1 VLFHGFIP
9 MIFSPNRRLLLPVG
23 LTAAL
28 VATLASPS
36 AQAHGEASGGF
47 LAGVAHPLLGLD
59 HLVMLVAVGTVAAA
73 LSTRLLLWALAG
85 ALLGAAIGFGGVTV
99 PAAEL
104 LASLAIAAVGLV
116 LLAPARLAAVAG
128 PLVAGGIAIH
138 AMLHGLEAPR
148 DQGSLLWWTGA
159 LLASALV
166 VGVTTVLM
174 QRLPAPLLR
183 RAGAVFVVLGGGL
196 LLLPVA
202 ISA

>member
-1 VLFHGFIP
+1 MVLL
-9 MIFSPNRRLLLPVG
+9 NKRRLLLPVG

-28 VATLASPS
+28 VSLVASPS
-36 AQAHGEASGGF
+36 AQAHGEASGG
-47 LAGVAHPLLGLD
+47 LIAGVAHPLLGLD

-73 LSTRLLLWALAG
+73 LSTRLVLWALVG
-85 ALLGAAIGFGGVTV
+85 ALLGAVVGFGGLAV
-99 PAAEL
+99 PAAEI

-116 LLAPARLAAVAG
+116 LLAPARLADVAG
-128 PLVAGGIAIH
+128 PLVSGGIAIH

-148 DQGSLLWWTGA
+148 DQGSLLWWAGA

-174 QRLPAPLLR
+174 QRVPAPLLR
-183 RAGAVFVVLGGGL
+183 RAGAMFVVLGGGL
-196 LLLPVA
+196 LLLPVV

>member
-1 VLFHGFIP
+1 MVLL
-9 MIFSPNRRLLLPVG
+9 NKRRLLLPVG

-28 VATLASPS
+28 VSLVASPS
-36 AQAHGEASGGF
+36 AQAHGEASGG
-47 LAGVAHPLLGLD
+47 LIAGVAHPLLGLD

-73 LSTRLLLWALAG
+73 LSTRLVLWALVG
-85 ALLGAAIGFGGVTV
+85 ALLGAVVGFGGLAV
-99 PAAEL
+99 PAAEI

-116 LLAPARLAAVAG
+116 LLAPARLADVAG
-128 PLVAGGIAIH
+128 PLVSGGIAIH

-148 DQGSLLWWTGA
+148 DQGSLLWWAGA

-174 QRLPAPLLR
+174 QRVSAPLLR
-183 RAGAVFVVLGGGL
+183 RAGAMFVVLGGGL
-196 LLLPVA
+196 LLLPVV

>member
-1 VLFHGFIP
+1 MVLL
-9 MIFSPNRRLLLPVG
+9 NKRRLLLPVG

-28 VATLASPS
+28 VSLVASPS
-36 AQAHGEASGGF
+36 AQAHGEASGG
-47 LAGVAHPLLGLD
+47 LIAGVAHPLLGLD

-73 LSTRLLLWALAG
+73 LSTRLVLWALVG
-85 ALLGAAIGFGGVTV
+85 ALLGAMVGFGGLAV
-99 PAAEL
+99 PAAEI

-116 LLAPARLAAVAG
+116 LLAPARLADVAG
-128 PLVAGGIAIH
+128 PLVSGGIAIH

-148 DQGSLLWWTGA
+148 DQGSLLWWAGA

-174 QRLPAPLLR
+174 QRVPAPLLR
-183 RAGAVFVVLGGGL
+183 RAGAMFVVLGGGL
-196 LLLPVA
+196 LLLPVV

>member
-1 VLFHGFIP
+1 MVLL
-9 MIFSPNRRLLLPVG
+9 NKRRLLLPVG

-28 VATLASPS
+28 VSLVASPS
-36 AQAHGEASGGF
+36 AQAHGEASGG
-47 LAGVAHPLLGLD
+47 LIAGVAHPLLGLD

-73 LSTRLLLWALAG
+73 LSTRLVLWALVG
-85 ALLGAAIGFGGVTV
+85 ALLGAVVGFGGLAV
-99 PAAEL
+99 PAAEI

-116 LLAPARLAAVAG
+116 LLAPSRLAAVAG
-128 PLVAGGIAIH
+128 PLVSGGIAIH

-148 DQGSLLWWTGA
+148 DQGSLLWWAGA

-174 QRLPAPLLR
+174 QRVPAPLLR
-183 RAGAVFVVLGGGL
+183 RAGAMFVVLGGGL
-196 LLLPVA
+196 LLLPVV

>member
-1 VLFHGFIP
+1 MVLL
-9 MIFSPNRRLLLPVG
+9 NKRRLLLPVG

-28 VATLASPS
+28 VSLVASPS
-36 AQAHGEASGGF
+36 AQAHGEASGG
-47 LAGVAHPLLGLD
+47 LIAGVAHPLLGLD

-73 LSTRLLLWALAG
+73 LSTRLVLWALVG
-85 ALLGAAIGFGGVTV
+85 ALLGAVVGFGGLTV
-99 PAAEL
+99 PAAEI

-116 LLAPARLAAVAG
+116 LLAPARLADVAG
-128 PLVAGGIAIH
+128 PLVSGGIAIH

-148 DQGSLLWWTGA
+148 DQGSLLWWAGA

-174 QRLPAPLLR
+174 QRVPAPLLR
-183 RAGAVFVVLGGGL
+183 RAGAMFVVLGGGL
-196 LLLPVA
+196 LLLPVV

>member
-1 VLFHGFIP
+1 MVFT
-9 MIFSPNRRLLLPVG
+9 PNRRLLLPVG

-36 AQAHGEASGGF
+36 AQAHGEASGGL

-85 ALLGAAIGFGGVTV
+85 ALLGAAIGFAGVTV
-99 PAAEL
+99 PAAEI

-116 LLAPARLAAVAG
+116 LMAPARLAAVAG

-196 LLLPVA
+196 LFLPVA

>member
-1 VLFHGFIP
+1 

-28 VATLASPS
+28 VATLAPPS
-36 AQAHGEASGGF
+36 AQAHGEASGGL
-47 LAGVAHPLLGLD
+47 LAGVAHPLLGHD

-85 ALLGAAIGFGGVTV
+85 ALLGAAIGFAGVTV

-104 LASLAIAAVGLV
+104 LASLAIAVVGLV
-116 LLAPARLAAVAG
+116 LLAPARLVAVAG

-148 DQGSLLWWTGA
+148 DQGSLLWWAGA
-159 LLASALV
+159 LLASALAL
-166 VGVTTVLM
+166 GVTTVLM

-202 ISA
+202 ISS

>member
-1 VLFHGFIP
+1 MVLL
-9 MIFSPNRRLLLPVG
+9 NKRRLLLPVG

-28 VATLASPS
+28 VSLVASPS
-36 AQAHGEASGGF
+36 AQAHGEASGG
-47 LAGVAHPLLGLD
+47 LIAGVAHPLLGLD

-73 LSTRLLLWALAG
+73 LSTRLVLWALVG
-85 ALLGAAIGFGGVTV
+85 ALLGAVVGFGGLAV
-99 PAAEL
+99 PAAEI

-116 LLAPARLAAVAG
+116 LLAPARLADVAG
-128 PLVAGGIAIH
+128 PLVSGGIAIQ

-148 DQGSLLWWTGA
+148 DQGSLLWWAGA

-174 QRLPAPLLR
+174 QRVPAPLLR
-183 RAGAVFVVLGGGL
+183 RAGAMFVVLGGGL
-196 LLLPVA
+196 LLLPVV

>member
-1 VLFHGFIP
+1 MFFGFIP
-9 MIFSPNRRLLLPVG
+9 MVFTPNRRLLLPVG

-36 AQAHGEASGGF
+36 AQAHGEASGGL

-85 ALLGAAIGFGGVTV
+85 ALLGAAIGFAGVTV
-99 PAAEL
+99 PAAEI

-116 LLAPARLAAVAG
+116 LMAPARLAAVAG

-196 LLLPVA
+196 LFLPVA

>member
-1 VLFHGFIP
+1 MVLL
-9 MIFSPNRRLLLPVG
+9 NKRRLLLPVG

-28 VATLASPS
+28 VSLVASPS
-36 AQAHGEASGGF
+36 AQAHGEASGG
-47 LAGVAHPLLGLD
+47 LIAGVAHPLLGLD

-85 ALLGAAIGFGGVTV
+85 ALLGAAIGFDGVTV
-99 PAAEL
+99 PAAEI

-116 LLAPARLAAVAG
+116 LLAPARLADVAG
-128 PLVAGGIAIH
+128 PLVSGGIAIH

-148 DQGSLLWWTGA
+148 DQGSLLWWAGA

-174 QRLPAPLLR
+174 QRVPAPLLR
-183 RAGAVFVVLGGGL
+183 RAGAMFVVLGGGL
-196 LLLPVA
+196 LLLPVV

>member
-1 VLFHGFIP
+1 MVLL
-9 MIFSPNRRLLLPVG
+9 NKRRLLLPVG

-28 VATLASPS
+28 VSLVASPS
-36 AQAHGEASGGF
+36 AQAHGEASGG
-47 LAGVAHPLLGLD
+47 LIAGVAHPLLGLD

-73 LSTRLLLWALAG
+73 LSTRLVLWALVG
-85 ALLGAAIGFGGVTV
+85 ALLGAVVGFGGLAV
-99 PAAEL
+99 PAAEI

-116 LLAPARLAAVAG
+116 LLAPARLAVVAG
-128 PLVAGGIAIH
+128 PLVSGGIAIH

-148 DQGSLLWWTGA
+148 DQGSLLWWAGA

-174 QRLPAPLLR
+174 QRVPAPLLR
-183 RAGAVFVVLGGGL
+183 RAGAMFVVLGGGL
-196 LLLPVA
+196 LLLPVV

>member
-1 VLFHGFIP
+1 MVLL
-9 MIFSPNRRLLLPVG
+9 NKRRLLLPVG

-28 VATLASPS
+28 VSLVASPS
-36 AQAHGEASGGF
+36 AQAHGEASGG
-47 LAGVAHPLLGLD
+47 LIAGVDHPLLGLD

-73 LSTRLLLWALAG
+73 LSTRLVLWALVG
-85 ALLGAAIGFGGVTV
+85 ALLGAVVGFGGLAV
-99 PAAEL
+99 PAAEI

-116 LLAPARLAAVAG
+116 LLAPARLADVAG
-128 PLVAGGIAIH
+128 PLVSGGIAIH

-148 DQGSLLWWTGA
+148 DQGSLLWWAGA

-174 QRLPAPLLR
+174 QRVPAPLLR
-183 RAGAVFVVLGGGL
+183 RAGAMFVVLGGGL
-196 LLLPVA
+196 LLLPVV

>member
-1 VLFHGFIP
+1 MVLL
-9 MIFSPNRRLLLPVG
+9 NKRRLLLPVG

-28 VATLASPS
+28 VSLVASPS
-36 AQAHGEASGGF
+36 AQAHGEASGG
-47 LAGVAHPLLGLD
+47 LIAGVAHPLLGLD

-73 LSTRLLLWALAG
+73 LSTRLVLWALVG
-85 ALLGAAIGFGGVTV
+85 ALLGAVVGFGGLAV
-99 PAAEL
+99 PAAEI

-116 LLAPARLAAVAG
+116 LLAPSRLADVAG
-128 PLVAGGIAIH
+128 PLVSGGIAIH

-148 DQGSLLWWTGA
+148 DQGSLLWWAGA

-174 QRLPAPLLR
+174 QRVPAPLLR
-183 RAGAVFVVLGGGL
+183 RAGAMFVVLGGGL
-196 LLLPVA
+196 LLLPVV

>member
-1 VLFHGFIP
+1 MV
-9 MIFSPNRRLLLPVG
+9 FSPNRRLLLPVG

-36 AQAHGEASGGF
+36 AQAHGEASGGL

-174 QRLPAPLLR
+174 QRLPSPLLR

>member
-1 VLFHGFIP
+1 MVLL
-9 MIFSPNRRLLLPVG
+9 NKRRLLLPVG

-28 VATLASPS
+28 VSLVASPS
-36 AQAHGEASGGF
+36 AQAHGEASGG
-47 LAGVAHPLLGLD
+47 LIAGVAHPLLGLD

-73 LSTRLLLWALAG
+73 LSTRLVLWALVG
-85 ALLGAAIGFGGVTV
+85 ALLGAVVGFGGLTV
-99 PAAEL
+99 PAAEI

-128 PLVAGGIAIH
+128 PLVSGGIAIH

-148 DQGSLLWWTGA
+148 DQGSLLWWAGA

-174 QRLPAPLLR
+174 QRVPAPLLR
-183 RAGAVFVVLGGGL
+183 RAGAMFVVLGGGL
-196 LLLPVA
+196 LLLPVV

>member
-1 VLFHGFIP
+1 MV
-9 MIFSPNRRLLLPVG
+9 FSPNRRLLLPVG

-36 AQAHGEASGGF
+36 AQAHGEASGGL

-85 ALLGAAIGFGGVTV
+85 ALLGAAIGFAGVTV

-116 LLAPARLAAVAG
+116 LLAPARLAAVAA

>member
-1 VLFHGFIP
+1 MVLL
-9 MIFSPNRRLLLPVG
+9 NKRRLLLPVG

-28 VATLASPS
+28 VSLVASPS
-36 AQAHGEASGGF
+36 AQAHGEASGG
-47 LAGVAHPLLGLD
+47 LIAGVAHPLLGLD

-73 LSTRLLLWALAG
+73 LSTRLVLWALVG
-85 ALLGAAIGFGGVTV
+85 ALLGAVVGFGGLAV
-99 PAAEL
+99 PAAEI

-116 LLAPARLAAVAG
+116 LLAPARLADVAG
-128 PLVAGGIAIH
+128 PLVSGGIAIH

-148 DQGSLLWWTGA
+148 DQGSLLWWAGA

-174 QRLPAPLLR
+174 QRVPAPLLR
-183 RAGAVFVVLGGGL
+183 RAGAMFVVLGGGL
-196 LLLPVA
+196 LLLPVL

>member
-1 VLFHGFIP
+1 MVLL
-9 MIFSPNRRLLLPVG
+9 NKRRLLLPVG

-28 VATLASPS
+28 VSLVASPS
-36 AQAHGEASGGF
+36 AQAHGEASGG
-47 LAGVAHPLLGLD
+47 LIAGVAHPLLGLD

-73 LSTRLLLWALAG
+73 LSTRLVLWALVG
-85 ALLGAAIGFGGVTV
+85 ALLGAVVGFGGLAV
-99 PAAEL
+99 PAAEI

-116 LLAPARLAAVAG
+116 LLAPARLAVVAG
-128 PLVAGGIAIH
+128 PLVSGGIATH

-148 DQGSLLWWTGA
+148 DQGSLLWWAGA

-174 QRLPAPLLR
+174 QRVPAPLLR
-183 RAGAVFVVLGGGL
+183 RAGAMFVVLGGGL
-196 LLLPVA
+196 LLLPVV

>member
-1 VLFHGFIP
+1 LFLGFIP
-9 MIFSPNRRLLLPVG
+9 MVFTNNRRLLLPVG

-28 VATLASPS
+28 VSLVASPA
-36 AQAHGEASGGF
+36 AQAHGESSGGL

-85 ALLGAAIGFGGVTV
+85 ALLGAAIGFAGVTV
-99 PAAEL
+99 PAAEI

-148 DQGSLLWWTGA
+148 DQGSLLWWAGA

-166 VGVTTVLM
+166 VGVTTVWM
-174 QRLPAPLLR
+174 QRLPVPLLR
-183 RAGAVFVVLGGGL
+183 RAGAVFVLVGGGL
-196 LLLPVA
+196 LVVPLA

>member
-1 VLFHGFIP
+1 MVLL
-9 MIFSPNRRLLLPVG
+9 NKRRLLLPVG

-28 VATLASPS
+28 VSLVASPS
-36 AQAHGEASGGF
+36 AQAHGEASGG
-47 LAGVAHPLLGLD
+47 LIAGVAHPLLGLD

-73 LSTRLLLWALAG
+73 LSTRLVLWALVG
-85 ALLGAAIGFGGVTV
+85 ALLGAVVGFGGLTV
-99 PAAEL
+99 PAAEI

-116 LLAPARLAAVAG
+116 LLAPSRLAAVAG
-128 PLVAGGIAIH
+128 PLVSGGIAIH

-148 DQGSLLWWTGA
+148 DQGSLLWWAGA

-174 QRLPAPLLR
+174 QRVPAPLLR
-183 RAGAVFVVLGGGL
+183 RAGAMFVVLGGGL
-196 LLLPVA
+196 LLLPVV

>member
-1 VLFHGFIP
+1 MVLL
-9 MIFSPNRRLLLPVG
+9 NKRRLLLPVG

-28 VATLASPS
+28 VSLVASPS
-36 AQAHGEASGGF
+36 AQAHGEASGG
-47 LAGVAHPLLGLD
+47 LIAGVAHPLLGLD

-73 LSTRLLLWALAG
+73 LSTRLVLWALVG
-85 ALLGAAIGFGGVTV
+85 ALLGAVVGFGGLAV
-99 PAAEL
+99 PAAEI

-116 LLAPARLAAVAG
+116 LLAASRLADVAG
-128 PLVAGGIAIH
+128 PLVSGGIAIH

-148 DQGSLLWWTGA
+148 DQGSLLWWAGA

-174 QRLPAPLLR
+174 QRVPAPLLR
-183 RAGAVFVVLGGGL
+183 RAGAMFVVLGGGL
-196 LLLPVA
+196 LLLPVV

>member
-1 VLFHGFIP
+1 MVFT
-9 MIFSPNRRLLLPVG
+9 NKRRLLLPVG

-28 VATLASPS
+28 VSLVASPA
-36 AQAHGEASGGF
+36 AQAHGESSGGL

-85 ALLGAAIGFGGVTV
+85 ALLGAAIGFAGVTV

-104 LASLAIAAVGLV
+104 LASLAITAVGLV

-128 PLVAGGIAIH
+128 PLVASGIAIH

-148 DQGSLLWWTGA
+148 DQGSLLWWAGA
-159 LLASALV
+159 LLASALAL
-166 VGVTTVLM
+166 GVTTVMM

>member
-1 VLFHGFIP
+1 MV
-9 MIFSPNRRLLLPVG
+9 FSPNRRLLLPVG

-36 AQAHGEASGGF
+36 AQAHGEASGGL

-116 LLAPARLAAVAG
+116 LLAPARLAAVAA

>member
-1 VLFHGFIP
+1 MDLL
-9 MIFSPNRRLLLPVG
+9 NKRRLLLPVG

-36 AQAHGEASGGF
+36 AQAHGEASAGL

-73 LSTRLLLWALAG
+73 LSTRLVLWALAG
-85 ALLGAAIGFGGVTV
+85 ALLGAVVGFGGVTV
-99 PAAEL
+99 PAAEI

-128 PLVAGGIAIH
+128 PLVSGGIAIH
-138 AMLHGLEAPR
+138 AMFHGLEAPR
-148 DQGSLLWWTGA
+148 DQASLLWWTGA

-174 QRLPAPLLR
+174 QRLPAPLLP

-196 LLLPVA
+196 LLLPVV